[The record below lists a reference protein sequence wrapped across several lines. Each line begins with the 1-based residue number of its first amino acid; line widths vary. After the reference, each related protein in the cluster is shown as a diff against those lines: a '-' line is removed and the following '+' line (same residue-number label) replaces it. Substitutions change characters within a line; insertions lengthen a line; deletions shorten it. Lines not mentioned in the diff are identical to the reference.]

1 MLQEIEETH
10 EALSVI
16 LEDEGTFEY
25 VVGEVFRAI
34 DFDQSGHL
42 GREELKSFIIRVCNE
57 MGMRT
62 TPEDKTIEEVF
73 KDLDEDNSNDI
84 NMEEFGRFLKRL
96 FISQKEE
103 CAKALVV
110 KKVA

>member
-16 LEDEGTFEY
+16 LDDEKTFEY
-25 VVGEVFRAI
+25 VLGEVFRAI
-34 DFDQSGHL
+34 DVDQSAHL
-42 GREELKSFIIRVCNE
+42 GRDELKQFIVKVCGE

-62 TPEDKTIEEVF
+62 TPDDKTIEELF

-84 NMEEFGRFLKRL
+84 N
-96 FISQKEE
+96 
-103 CAKALVV
+103 
-110 KKVA
+110 

>member
-34 DFDQSGHL
+34 DFDKSGHL
-42 GREELKSFIIRVCNE
+42 GREELK
-57 MGMRT
+57 
-62 TPEDKTIEEVF
+62 
-73 KDLDEDNSNDI
+73 
-84 NMEEFGRFLKRL
+84 
-96 FISQKEE
+96 
-103 CAKALVV
+103 
-110 KKVA
+110 